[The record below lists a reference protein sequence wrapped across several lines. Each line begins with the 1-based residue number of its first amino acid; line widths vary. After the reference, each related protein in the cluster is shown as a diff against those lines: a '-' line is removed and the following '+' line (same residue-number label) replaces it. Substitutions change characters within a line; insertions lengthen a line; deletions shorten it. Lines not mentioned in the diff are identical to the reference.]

1 MNISL
6 KFRLMVLGITLLNTP
21 VKADPSSFPASVVG
35 ISLSKVMAIL
45 GSEQEALR
53 QEEGST
59 GILMYTADDRIET
72 AFLKLKSQLKDYE
85 HSRKVRVD
93 FLTAQTEL
101 PDYTEDFLN
110 HLETADEE

>member
-1 MNISL
+1 MKISKL
-6 KFRLMVLGITLLNTP
+6 WAVVLGITLLTTA
-21 VKADPSSFPASVVG
+21 VKADPSSVPSSVVG
-35 ISLSKVMAIL
+35 ISLSKVMAAL
-45 GSEQEALR
+45 GGEQEALR
-53 QEEGST
+53 EEEGAT

-72 AFLKLKSQLKDYE
+72 AFLKLKNQLKDYE
-85 HSRKVRVD
+85 HNRKVRVD

>member
-1 MNISL
+1 MKKISKL
-6 KFRLMVLGITLLNTP
+6 WAVVLGIILLTTS
-21 VKADPSSFPASVVG
+21 VKADPSSVPSSVVG
-35 ISLSKVMAIL
+35 ISLSKVMTVL
-45 GSEQEALR
+45 GGEQEALR
-53 QEEGST
+53 EEEGAT

-72 AFLKLKSQLKDYE
+72 AFLKLKNQLKDYE
-85 HSRKVRVD
+85 HNRKVRVD